1 MFRVNVLSA
10 LESSNKVGSNYRKN
24 SSVMKM
30 KEKDNTSRL
39 SMSEIEEEKSTIS
52 GYPRR
57 DKSGKR

>member
-1 MFRVNVLSA
+1 MNVLSG
-10 LESSNKVGSNYRKN
+10 LESNNKVGSNYRKN

-30 KEKDNTSRL
+30 KDKDNTSRL

-52 GYPRR
+52 GYQRR